1 MVSWEYYSRRRNTSL
16 QDFMKFRNLETYEDY
31 FSEMEKMQII
41 ALSREEFEFKFVKK
55 EPKVKK
61 AEAKKAEAKKADP
74 PVRKKRK
81 YTRRKKQ

>member
-61 AEAKKAEAKKADP
+61 ADP